1 MTLHALAAVVY
12 VLAALMLF
20 AKAVALLVLWG
31 SRHEVNLQF
40 PSVHLVPLVVLG
52 CGLGDLFILADM
64 LPVSDAMCMAR
75 PILLTFAG
83 TLVVTPLIV
92 RLWHA
97 RRIFINPMRDKSKF
111 DGEYAAAQVLVL
123 STPVLAVLGVWYGTD
138 RPLEDG
144 GGDACDLG
152 GGDGVRCWPCLVL
165 CLLGLV
171 IPTYGLH
178 LGVATRHLPKGFEGG
193 RDAVALLC
201 PLLSALLLLPFA
213 LADGDA
219 DADADADT
227 DADALSGGG
236 GGGGGSVVSC
246 AAADD
251 RADTLAN
258 AVLLIAT
265 LISTSLPFLIV
276 CSETRRRLAALGTEV
291 GSELRITIKAPRVSV
306 PLPLLLNPP
315 ASGSSGFHVFLSHAW
330 ADGQDQVG
338 QVKVVLRLMVPSVRC
353 APRRPAPVST
363 QFSSSPLLCAPTP
376 HAPRLA

>member
-138 RPLEDG
+138 RPLDGG

-338 QVKVVLRLMVPSVRC
+338 QVKVVLRLMVPSVRA
-353 APRRPAPVST
+353 APRRLPSLP
-363 QFSSSPLLCAPTP
+363 SSPLLLCAPMP